1 MIRIKKILCPID
13 FSPAALKAADYA
25 AALAKN
31 YGAKIQLLHVIA
43 PVAYYEYGLSPVD
56 TIKAMEEASEMKKLV
71 TRLTA
76 KGVSVE
82 SEMRTG
88 DVRDE
93 TRRSISAA
101 KPDLIAMGTHGR
113 RGFARWVMGSVT
125 ESMMR
130 HSPVPV
136 LTISAKETITKPVF
150 RQILVTT
157 DFSEGS
163 ADALAYAVS
172 IGETAKSKITLLH
185 VINRL
190 TVEIPDTYRDMLV
203 AGAQKELSNLILAAA
218 TSTSHIVTRVEH
230 GVPYRI
236 ILRILR
242 TEKPDL
248 LVMNIHGKGMIDRM
262 LVGSTAERVVRA
274 ALCPVMLIP
283 PMMKKAKAV
292 SKRRE
297 TKRSA

>member
-56 TIKAMEEASEMKKLV
+56 TIKAMEEASSAEMKKLV

-76 KGVSVE
+76 KGVSVQTKV
-82 SEMRTG
+82 RTG

-125 ESMMR
+125 EWMMR

-203 AGAQKELSNLILAAA
+203 AGAQKELNDLILAAA

-242 TEKPDL
+242 TENPTC
-248 LVMNIHGKGMIDRM
+248 
-262 LVGSTAERVVRA
+262 S
-274 ALCPVMLIP
+274 
-283 PMMKKAKAV
+283 
-292 SKRRE
+292 
-297 TKRSA
+297 

>member
-1 MIRIKKILCPID
+1 
-13 FSPAALKAADYA
+13 
-25 AALAKN
+25 
-31 YGAKIQLLHVIA
+31 
-43 PVAYYEYGLSPVD
+43 
-56 TIKAMEEASEMKKLV
+56 
-71 TRLTA
+71 
-76 KGVSVE
+76 
-82 SEMRTG
+82 
-88 DVRDE
+88 
-93 TRRSISAA
+93 
-101 KPDLIAMGTHGR
+101 
-113 RGFARWVMGSVT
+113 
-125 ESMMR
+125 
-130 HSPVPV
+130 
-136 LTISAKETITKPVF
+136 
-150 RQILVTT
+150 
-157 DFSEGS
+157 
-163 ADALAYAVS
+163 
-172 IGETAKSKITLLH
+172 
-185 VINRL
+185 
-190 TVEIPDTYRDMLV
+190 V